1 MGNLDQEARECWE
14 SNGNFRVTGRVR
26 EAVGLIV
33 ESIGPPGVS
42 IGEMCTI
49 NVPGDDPVTAEVV
62 GFEDDI
68 VQLMPIGDVQGI
80 SSDSEVVASGHSFRI
95 PVGDHL
101 LGRVL
106 DGRGNAMDAGPE
118 LTRGTP
124 APIYRDPPSSLHRQ
138 RITEPLATGVRAI
151 DGCLTLGRGQRV
163 GIFSGSGVGKST
175 LMGMIA
181 RFTDADVNVIA
192 LVGERRREV
201 REFIEKNLQD
211 AQENSV
217 VVVATSDQPPLLR
230 KRASFIA
237 TTIAEYFR
245 DQGLDVMLMMDS
257 VTRVAR
263 AQREIGLAA
272 GEPPATRGY
281 PPSVFTFLP
290 QLLER
295 AGAGEK
301 GTITGIYNVLVEGDD
316 MNEPISDTVRG
327 ILDGHISLSRDLA
340 SRNHYPAID
349 VLDSV
354 SRIREDV
361 TDPDHQEA
369 SGKLKEVLATYRDSE
384 DLINI
389 GAYEEGSNPEIDYA
403 LNHIEEVRSF
413 LQQGIFESTNYEEAV
428 GTLTEIF
435 ERQESPTGP
444 QQDDSTESQ
453 QEASEIE
460 PPDNI
465 NL

>member
-1 MGNLDQEARECWE
+1 MIDNLPEEARDCWE
-14 SNGNFRVTGRVR
+14 DARDFRVTGRVR
-26 EAVGLIV
+26 EVVGLVV

-42 IGEMCTI
+42 IGEMCSI
-49 NVPGDDPVTAEVV
+49 RVPDGESVPAEVV
-62 GFEDDI
+62 GFEDNV

-80 SSDSEVVASGHSFRI
+80 SSDSEVIASGSSFRI

-106 DGRGNAMDAGPE
+106 DGRGNALDAGPG
-118 LTRGTP
+118 LDRGKP
-124 APIYRDPPSSLHRQ
+124 IPIYRDPPSSLHRQ

-175 LMGMIA
+175 LMGMIS

-192 LVGERRREV
+192 LIGERRREV
-201 REFIEKNLQD
+201 REFIEENLRD
-211 AQENSV
+211 AMDHSV
-217 VVVATSDQPPLLR
+217 VVVATSDQPPLVR

-237 TTIAEYFR
+237 TTVAEYFR
-245 DQGLDVMLMMDS
+245 DQGRDVLLMMDS

-295 AGAGEK
+295 AGAAED

-327 ILDGHISLSRDLA
+327 ILDGHISLDRELA

-349 VLDSV
+349 VLESV
-354 SRIREDV
+354 SRVMEEIVES
-361 TDPDHQEA
+361 DHQEA
-369 SGKLKEVLATYRDSE
+369 AGELKEVLSTYRDAE

-389 GAYEEGSNPEIDYA
+389 GAYEEGSNPDIDHA
-403 LNHIEEVRSF
+403 LDHIDEVNDF
-413 LQQGIFESTNYEEAV
+413 LQQGIQETSDFESTRQQLK
-428 GTLTEIF
+428 GIF
-435 ERQESPTGP
+435 GDTTSQSVEDVQEM
-444 QQDDSTESQ
+444 ESMEQ
-453 QEASEIE
+453 
-460 PPDNI
+460 I
-465 NL
+465 NPNA

>member
-1 MGNLDQEARECWE
+1 MIDNLPDRARECW
-14 SNGNFRVTGRVR
+14 SDSRSFRVTGRVR
-26 EAVGLIV
+26 EVVGLVV

-42 IGEMCTI
+42 VGEKCTI
-49 NVPGDDPVTAEVV
+49 RKPDGENIPGEVV
-62 GFEDDI
+62 GFEDNI
-68 VQLMPIGDVQGI
+68 VQVMPIGDVQGI
-80 SSDSEVVASGHSFRI
+80 SSDSQVIASGHPFRI

-101 LGRVL
+101 LGRVV
-106 DGRGNAMDAGPE
+106 DGRGNAMDAGPD

-124 APIYRDPPSSLHRQ
+124 VPIYREPPSSLHRQ

-175 LMGMIA
+175 LMGMIS
-181 RFTDADVNVIA
+181 RYTEADVNVIA
-192 LVGERRREV
+192 LIGERRREV
-201 REFIEKNLQD
+201 REFIDENLQD
-211 AQENSV
+211 AMEHSV
-217 VVVATSDQPPLLR
+217 VVVATSDQPPLVR

-245 DQGLDVMLMMDS
+245 DQGADVLLMMDS

-295 AGAGEK
+295 AGAAEQ

-327 ILDGHISLSRDLA
+327 ILDGHISLDRELA
-340 SRNHYPAID
+340 SQNHYPAID
-349 VLDSV
+349 VLESV
-354 SRIREDV
+354 SRVMEDIA
-361 TDPDHQEA
+361 DEQHRQA
-369 SGKLKEVLATYRDSE
+369 SGQLKEVLSTYRDAE

-389 GAYEEGSNPEIDYA
+389 GAYEEGSNPDIDHA
-403 LNHIEEVRSF
+403 LEHIEDVNDF
-413 LQQGIFESTNYEEAV
+413 LQQGIYETSDFETTINHLN
-428 GTLTEIF
+428 GIF
-435 ERQESPTGP
+435 SENTGQEVSMDEMN
-444 QQDDSTESQ
+444 QMN
-453 QEASEIE
+453 
-460 PPDNI
+460 PDV
-465 NL
+465 

>member
-1 MGNLDQEARECWE
+1 MVDDLLDNASDHWSQSRD
-14 SNGNFRVTGRVR
+14 FRVTGRVR
-26 EAVGLIV
+26 EVVGLVV

-42 IGEMCTI
+42 VGEMCSI
-49 NVPGDDPVTAEVV
+49 RIPGEESVPAEVV
-62 GFEDDI
+62 GFEDNI

-95 PVGDHL
+95 PVGEHL

-106 DGRGNAMDAGPE
+106 DGRGNPLDAGPDID
-118 LTRGTP
+118 RGSP
-124 APIYRDPPSSLHRQ
+124 LPIYRDPPSSLHRQ
-138 RITEPLATGVRAI
+138 RIQEPLATGIRAI
-151 DGCLTLGRGQRV
+151 DGCLTLGRGQRI

-181 RFTDADVNVIA
+181 RFTEADVNVIA

-201 REFIEKNLQD
+201 QEFIDKNLED
-211 AQENSV
+211 ARENSV
-217 VVVATSDQPPLLR
+217 VVVATSDQPPLVR

-237 TTIAEYFR
+237 TTVAEYFR
-245 DQGLDVMLMMDS
+245 DQGKDVMLMMDS

-295 AGAGEK
+295 AGAGED
-301 GTITGIYNVLVEGDD
+301 GTITAIYNVLVEGDD

-340 SRNHYPAID
+340 SQNHYPAID

-354 SRIREDV
+354 SRVQEDV
-361 TDPDHQEA
+361 VDENHREA
-369 SGKLKEVLATYRDSE
+369 SGQLKEVLSTYRDAE

-389 GAYEEGSNPEIDYA
+389 GAYEEGSNPEIDHA
-403 LNHIEEVRSF
+403 LEHIDEVNDF
-413 LQQGIFESTNYEEAV
+413 LQQGIFETNGFEETV
-428 GTLTEIF
+428 DQLESIF
-435 ERQESPTGP
+435 DGNQSANQAMENMEQ
-444 QQDDSTESQ
+444 
-453 QEASEIE
+453 
-460 PPDNI
+460 I
-465 NL
+465 NPNG

>member
-1 MGNLDQEARECWE
+1 MIEDLADQARECWE
-14 SNGNFRVTGRVR
+14 ESRDFRVTGRVR
-26 EAVGLIV
+26 EVVGLVV

-42 IGEMCTI
+42 VGEMCSI
-49 NVPGDDPVTAEVV
+49 RRPDGEKVPAEVV
-62 GFEDDI
+62 GFEDN
-68 VQLMPIGDVQGI
+68 VVKLMPIGDVQGI
-80 SSDSEVVASGHSFRI
+80 SSNSEVIPSGSSFRI
-95 PVGDHL
+95 PVGNHL

-106 DGRGNAMDAGPE
+106 DGRGEALDAGPD
-118 LTRGTP
+118 LDRGTP
-124 APIYRDPPSSLHRQ
+124 IPIYRDPPSSLHRQ
-138 RITEPLATGVRAI
+138 RITEPLTTGVRAI

-175 LMGMIA
+175 LMGMIS

-192 LVGERRREV
+192 LIGERRREV
-201 REFIEKNLQD
+201 REFIEGNLQD
-211 AQENSV
+211 AMDHSV
-217 VVVATSDQPPLLR
+217 VVVATSDQPPLVR

-237 TTIAEYFR
+237 TTVAEYFR
-245 DQGLDVMLMMDS
+245 DEGLDVLLMMDS

-295 AGAGEK
+295 AGAAEE

-327 ILDGHISLSRDLA
+327 ILDGHISLDRELA
-340 SRNHYPAID
+340 SRNHYPAVN
-349 VLDSV
+349 VLESV
-354 SRIREDV
+354 SRVMEDV
-361 TDPDHQEA
+361 VEQGLRNAAGE
-369 SGKLKEVLATYRDSE
+369 LKEVLSTYRDAE

-403 LNHIEEVRSF
+403 LEHIDDVNDF
-413 LQQGIFESTNYEEAV
+413 LQQGVQETSDFESTRQE
-428 GTLTEIF
+428 LTEIF
-435 ERQESPTGP
+435 GSG
-444 QQDDSTESQ
+444 SSQ
-453 QEASEIE
+453 SAEDVQGMENMEQ
-460 PPDNI
+460 I
-465 NL
+465 NSNA